1 MVELLS
7 GWVLH
12 SFTLK
17 ADLSPNK
24 AQHSL
29 LLCVPTTQTRC
40 RKPLIINAGECW
52 LEGLW
57 MNAIEVEGL
66 SRSFNDL
73 QAVDNISFTVEV
85 GEIFGFLGHNGAG
98 KTTTIRMLSGQLR
111 PSAGRARV
119 AGCDIV
125 TEHQRLK
132 PLVGVVSEHQNLY
145 ERMSGRENLAFAARL
160 YGTENPRVDQALDQV
175 GLLDRAKDNV
185 GNYSN
190 GMKQRLLI
198 ARALLHRP
206 QIIFLDEPTRG
217 LDPVVGREIRRLVV
231 ELSTQGVTV
240 FLTTHYMEEAD
251 ELCGR
256 VAFLSE
262 GRIVAL
268 DTPDNLKV
276 AHGQKSLKV
285 TLDDGQSLTIAL
297 DDEDAGNQL
306 EKLVN
311 AGQIRTLHSAE
322 ATLEEVFIQIAGRGL
337 SE

>member
-1 MVELLS
+1 
-7 GWVLH
+7 
-12 SFTLK
+12 
-17 ADLSPNK
+17 
-24 AQHSL
+24 
-29 LLCVPTTQTRC
+29 
-40 RKPLIINAGECW
+40 
-52 LEGLW
+52 

-66 SRSFNDL
+66 SRTFKDL
-73 QAVDNISFTVEV
+73 HAVDNISFTVAV

-111 PSAGRARV
+111 PSAGQARV
-119 AGCDIV
+119 AGCDV
-125 TEHQRLK
+125 STEQQKLK
-132 PLVGVVSEHQNLY
+132 PLVGVVSENQNLY

-160 YGTENPRVDQALDQV
+160 YGTDQRRIDEALDQV
-175 GLLDRAKDNV
+175 GLLDRGKDKV
-185 GNYSN
+185 EHYSN
-190 GMKQRLLI
+190 GMKQRVLI

-206 QIIFLDEPTRG
+206 QIVFLDEPTRG

-231 ELSTQGVTV
+231 DLSTQGVTI

-276 AHGQKSLKV
+276 AHGQKTLNA
-285 TLDDGQSLTIAL
+285 TLDDGRSLTIAL
-297 DDEDAGNQL
+297 DDEGAGKRL
-306 EKLVN
+306 EELVN
-311 AGQIRTLHSAE
+311 AGQLRTLHSAE

-337 SE
+337 AE